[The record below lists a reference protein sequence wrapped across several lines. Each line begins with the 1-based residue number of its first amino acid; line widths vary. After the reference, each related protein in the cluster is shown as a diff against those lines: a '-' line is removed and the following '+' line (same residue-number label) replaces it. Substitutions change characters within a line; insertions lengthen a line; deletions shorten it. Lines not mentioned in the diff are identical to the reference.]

1 MVSKMRKPLMERVF
15 RMIKNGIE
23 NEDSRALLELYSMLT
38 WTVDGENWDYWE
50 LKRFDEL
57 RERYCPPNW
66 GFGEVKEDEEAAAEG
81 EETDTARTEE

>member
-1 MVSKMRKPLMERVF
+1 MVSKMRKPLMERIF

-50 LKRFDEL
+50 LKRFDQL
-57 RERYCPPNW
+57 RKRYCPPNW
-66 GFGEVKEDEEAAAEG
+66 GFDEDKKDEEEAQKS